1 MRLTNDQVESFE
13 ENGFLILENLFSET
27 EIEILMGELPRLFA
41 EESPRRIMERTGAV
55 RTVFAPHFSNE
66 VYDRLS
72 RLPRLLGAAQQ
83 LLGSEV
89 YIHQYKVN
97 AKVALEGDQWEWHQ
111 DFLYWHKE
119 DGMPTPRVLT
129 AAIFL
134 QEVHEFNGPLL
145 VIPGTHKRP
154 LIDIKADRKYLKED
168 HTSLRTELDVEP
180 AWMPTL
186 TADLKY
192 KINKVILGRLL
203 QNSRIHAVK
212 GPAGLALFFHGSLF
226 HASAGNLS
234 AADRISLFVTYNS
247 VHNPLRRLEK
257 PRPTFIA
264 NPDCTPLSPVDD
276 NALLEMSVQ
285 HTR

>member
-1 MRLTNDQVESFE
+1 MRLTKEQVESYE
-13 ENGFLILENLFSET
+13 ENGFLVRENLLSET
-27 EIEILMGELPRLFA
+27 EIEILMGDLPGLFA

-72 RLPRLLGAAQQ
+72 RLPRLVEAAQQ

-89 YIHQYKVN
+89 YIHQYKIN

-111 DFLYWHKE
+111 DFLYWNKE
-119 DGMPTPRVLT
+119 DGMPTPRVVT

-145 VIPGTHKRP
+145 VIPGTHRQP
-154 LIDIKADRKYLKED
+154 VVDLKAEQKYFKED
-168 HTSLRTELDVEP
+168 HTSLRTEMDTAP
-180 AWMPTL
+180 PWMSTL

-192 KINKVILGRLL
+192 KINKDILGRLL
-203 QNSRIHAVK
+203 RHSRIHAIK
-212 GPAGLALFFHGSLF
+212 GGAGLVLFFHGNLF

-234 AADRISLFVTYNS
+234 AADRISVFITYNS
-247 VHNPLRRLEK
+247 VRNPLRRPEK

-264 NPDCTPLSPVDD
+264 NPDCTPISPVDD

-285 HTR
+285 HT